1 MSTPILTFF
10 NNKGGVGKTSLVY
23 HLSWMFTDL
32 GHRVL
37 AADLDP
43 QANLTSA
50 FLNEDQLE
58 ELWENQP
65 DEPNTI
71 YRCLKPLLGVGDLR
85 DPGLQRIAPE
95 LALLPGDLALSGF
108 EDALSEEWPKS
119 MGDSNLFRPYRVITA
134 FWHLL
139 QRAARTH
146 EADVILIDVGPNLG
160 AINRSALIAS
170 THVVIPLGADL
181 FSLQGLRN
189 LGPTLRSW
197 RGLWQKRRDNWPQPD
212 FELPAGTM
220 RPIGYVPQQH
230 GVRLSRP
237 ILAYDRWLNRI
248 PAEYR
253 RSVLDDSESPVPR
266 IADDPLCLAMLKHYH
281 SLIPLAQEARRP
293 IFALRVADGAIGAHA
308 TAVQNAYQ
316 DFQRLAKRILGE
328 LDLPQPDPQPVQQP
342 ELVLREQPKPWPVPP
357 P

>member
-1 MSTPILTFF
+1 MSNPVLTFF

-23 HLSWMFTDL
+23 HLSWMFTEL

-58 ELWENQP
+58 DIWENRP
-65 DEPNTI
+65 DEPNTL
-71 YRCLKPLLGVGDLR
+71 YRCLKPLLGVGDIR
-85 DPGLQRIAPE
+85 SPDLQRVASQ

-119 MGDSNLFRPYRVITA
+119 MGDDNLFRPYRVITA
-134 FWHLL
+134 FWHVL
-139 QRAARTH
+139 QRAAEAH
-146 EADVILIDVGPNLG
+146 EADLILIDVGPNLG

-197 RGLWQKRRDNWPQPD
+197 RGLWQKRLDNWKQPA
-212 FELPAGTM
+212 FPLPPGSM

-237 ILAYDRWLNRI
+237 IQAYDRWLNRI

-253 RSVLDDSESPVPR
+253 RSVLNDSQSPAPPIVS
-266 IADDPLCLAMLKHYH
+266 DPFCLAMLKHYH
-281 SLIPLAQEARRP
+281 SLVPLAQEARRP

-308 TAVQNAYQ
+308 SAVQNAYQ
-316 DFQRLAKRILGE
+316 DFQRLAQRILA
-328 LDLPQPDPQPVQQP
+328 DLTPTQAEPMPVQQP
-342 ELVLREQPKPWPVPP
+342 ELVLREQPNT
-357 P
+357 